1 MCQKSSYVA
10 FYKKG
15 NILEISIFL
24 KNKNFTS
31 DSIYL
36 NLVSLSFCET
46 LKTGDLQGQDKTT
59 GRCSLTH
66 PFEGKGIWKWHWHRM
81 TFEIMACD
89 SVGTFSVK
97 LVICK
102 VKRIHS

>member
-1 MCQKSSYVA
+1 M
-10 FYKKG
+10 
-15 NILEISIFL
+15 ILFL
-24 KNKNFTS
+24 KNKNFTG

-36 NLVSLSFCET
+36 NLVQLSFCEI
-46 LKTGDLQGQDKTT
+46 LKTGDLQGQDKRT

-66 PFEGKGIWKWHWHRM
+66 SFEGKGIRKWHWHRM

-97 LVICK
+97 QVICK
-102 VKRIHS
+102 VKWIHS